1 MQTKLAVT
9 DPPKGTSIIAREFS
23 PGKPEPTPINEIWQ
37 KTEDITQSSLEFDEA
52 QEFDVEKGQVD
63 LEAGVEKASEKEL
76 QEKLEEKLEELVK
89 ETERDAAIFAQALQ
103 AQIVQGEIE
112 IETIGRK
119 IVIRIR
125 EKGSFKSG
133 SATLTEKYYQVLEEV
148 AAVLA
153 KQPGRVQVQ
162 GHTDNIPIKTRRF
175 RSNWEL
181 STARAVSVAHA
192 LMVGKKVKQSRFEV

>member
-1 MQTKLAVT
+1 
-9 DPPKGTSIIAREFS
+9 
-23 PGKPEPTPINEIWQ
+23 
-37 KTEDITQSSLEFDEA
+37 
-52 QEFDVEKGQVD
+52 
-63 LEAGVEKASEKEL
+63 
-76 QEKLEEKLEELVK
+76 

-192 LMVGKKVKQSRFEV
+192 LMVGKKVKQSRFEVIGHADTRPLVDNSSRKNRATNRRVEIVINQGLDDDLNEEDKKLLQDQAGQDLLRDLKLEPPKYQFNLKPNEIF